1 VVDALIGNGLVAL
14 LAAAAMLVQIGYAAI
29 RGRPRLGAFAA
40 NGVAGVML
48 ALALYAALT
57 DGSRIAILVLLAISL
72 LANIAYLR
80 LDR

>member
-40 NGVAGVML
+40 NGLAGIML
-48 ALALYAALT
+48 ALALYTALT
-57 DGSRIAILVLLAISL
+57 DGSQVAILVLLAVSL